1 MTTVALITAEESHRL
16 IYETGLK
23 KRQVSVTSLRSTEG
37 APRDVDAVVYDLPK
51 YPSPDEFRRIEELGL
66 PTVVLCPIKGLP
78 MPKASKQRTL
88 AYPVKTEQIIQAL
101 EELGVEGTKN
111 L

>member
-1 MTTVALITAEESHRL
+1 MTTVTLITAEESQRL
-16 IYETGLK
+16 LYETGLK
-23 KRQVSVTSLRSTEG
+23 KRHISGTSLRSTQG
-37 APRDVDAVVYDLPK
+37 APRNVDAVVYDLPK
-51 YPSPDEFRRIEELGL
+51 DPSPNEFRRIEELDL
-66 PTVVLCPIKGLP
+66 PTVVLCPINGLP
-78 MPKASKQRTL
+78 MPKASNQRTL